1 MTDPKIA
8 LVTGANRGIGLEV
21 CRQLLAQQYR
31 VILTSRDVE
40 KGQEALDKLKA
51 GATAG
56 DLHFIPLDISNPDS
70 VRQAAETVATRFG
83 RLDTLVNNA
92 AINYDTW
99 QKATEPDLEECRQT
113 LDVNLFG
120 AWRMVQEFLPLL
132 RKSDSGRIVNVSS
145 GSGALQGMSGG
156 TPAYSISKAALNVL
170 TIKLAAE
177 TKDDDILVNSVC
189 PGWVRTEM
197 GGSNATRSIPEGAR
211 GIVWAATLPDD
222 GPSGGF
228 FRDGKRID
236 W

>member
-1 MTDPKIA
+1 MTEQKIA

-21 CRQLLAQQYR
+21 CKQLLEKGFQ
-31 VILTSRDVE
+31 VILTCRDAAKGKKASEGLNAGNGPGKLFLHQLDVSDMESVLAAAKYVE
-40 KGQEALDKLKA
+40 DQFGHLDVL
-51 GATAG
+51 
-56 DLHFIPLDISNPDS
+56 I
-70 VRQAAETVATRFG
+70 
-83 RLDTLVNNA
+83 NNA

-99 QKATEPDLEECRQT
+99 QKAVDPDLEESRQT

-120 AWRMVQEFLPLL
+120 PWRMVKVFLPLI
-132 RKSDSGRIVNVSS
+132 RKSRSGRIVNVSS
-145 GSGALQGMSGG
+145 GSGALSGMEGG

-177 TKDDDILVNSVC
+177 TRQDGILVNSVG
-189 PGWVRTEM
+189 PGWVRTDM

-211 GIVWAATLPDD
+211 GIVWAATLPND
-222 GPSGGF
+222 GPTGGF